1 MLFIIGPIAKIQK
14 NPESFYWDQQ
24 VYQWWILVVQQFILV
39 WELNQEQS
47 YFVQVKNLKQLLKNQ
62 LSEVKLLMINDISM
76 VSSNMWTDTDARFSE
91 VFSVSTDLSFTGL
104 TISDYHQLPPVKGRF
119 IFSRFTREVRRIS
132 CCQKWHLFKYVELTE
147 VSVLNNICHAIV
159 DRNTETFLKVRF
171 INQSGDNC
179 PIDVL
184 HMYPD

>member
-1 MLFIIGPIAKIQK
+1 M
-14 NPESFYWDQQ
+14 
-24 VYQWWILVVQQFILV
+24 
-39 WELNQEQS
+39 
-47 YFVQVKNLKQLLKNQ
+47 
-62 LSEVKLLMINDISM
+62 KLLMINDISM

-91 VFSVSTDLSFTGL
+91 VFSASTDLSFTGL

-147 VSVLNNICHAIV
+147 VSVLNNFCPAIV
-159 DRNTETFLKVRF
+159 DRNTEKFLKVRF

-179 PIDVL
+179 PIDAL
-184 HMYPD
+184 HMYPENAPTVLRNQTALNNLPFDVYSEERNNSRRLSVFIFHNSRSSESKTNKYRRLSKASLAERWC